1 MANTVNDVMNVI
13 ASPDYGIKNIAGTNQ
28 EILAI
33 LSGNHNSKNNI
44 HAIVDDIR
52 NIIQKFV
59 ETQTKNKPINI
70 GDTLTKINKKNI
82 NNILDEAKGIRKAID
97 NLAKKIEKQGGKNM
111 PTIAKLTDKASQK
124 VADAMIKNI
133 DEEKKGGGMS
143 AVVDAFN
150 KLKDIS
156 LKDIIFGKL
165 KLKHIKDVLKE
176 SKDALNIDKKEF
188 DNITKVINAAPE
200 IVKSLSKIGW
210 RIKFIIKSGT
220 IQKLNEI
227 LVGKNSILTI
237 ANVLKENKKSF
248 EEGQKNAKQVT
259 ILVGNLLVSSIYLT
273 IAFFT
278 AGPAILGAK
287 LLDKMIVSIIPVI
300 EKLSESNKQI
310 SKASNAAITF
320 IVCTGLLA
328 ISSVF
333 LATIAVTGIP
343 ALLGSLLL
351 VGIVKLN
358 VLTFDILSKAQTNI
372 IKGAIGMA
380 IMSVSLLLY
389 GIALKKIVDATKNV
403 TLKQILMLVALTVV
417 LVACVI
423 PMGDPIVFTYISVGS
438 IAMGILGLSLIAFGK
453 ALDKLGKATKNLK
466 MKQILLVAGSMV
478 TLAAAVGG
486 MAFFAIPVA
495 IGSVTLGV
503 MGGALHLFVK
513 TLKKI
518 NDMGEVPTKQV
529 HQVLNVMKVVG
540 NFFGSNTLK
549 LKAVLTAYK
558 YKSIMRP
565 FAGTIK
571 HLAKLNELG
580 VIPMKLVYGALNAM
594 GVIANYYME
603 KPIEKDVI
611 KQARKYKRMLRPF
624 GKTLKY
630 LTKLKEMGVVPMKL
644 VYGALNAMSV
654 IANYYMEKPI
664 EKDVIKAAKKYK
676 KMLKPFGKTLKYLTK
691 LKEMGEI
698 PMKLVYGALNA
709 MSVIANYYLENP
721 IEKKVIKQARKYKK
735 MLKPFG
741 KTLKHLTKLKE
752 MGEIPMKLVYGA
764 LNAMGVIAN
773 YFAENPI
780 EKKAIK
786 TSKRYKRLLKPFGTA
801 VKHLSEL
808 KNLDGVPLNAV
819 KDTTKAMSYIALFYK
834 TVVISDDAEE
844 KSEYIKD
851 VVEKFNNTAKDIN
864 DKFNNIKQIDYKS
877 VISVITTCVSIM
889 TYYSFTKV
897 LFRTKK
903 VLKMNNA
910 VKHFSETINDLKN
923 IGQDFTKDNYN
934 TVKLML
940 RTMKRITDYY
950 SYSRLF
956 FTTKKVLKMNNVVKL
971 FTNNIE
977 YLKNTQDY
985 TESNDDNVKILLRSM
1000 RRIIRFLRYYSL
1012 NKWERRRAR
1021 KNIFLLSAMSTAMT
1035 GISNIN
1041 PSNISSIGD
1050 ALTNALSG
1058 VNTIDIS
1065 QVKAVTNMFD
1075 TFNKINKS
1083 ENIINKFTESV
1094 KEFTTTCKNL
1104 MDAMSQNTDAI
1115 NNIDT
1120 NGMGNTFTSVING
1133 NNYIERNSNNTT
1145 QTNGIRIS
1153 NVDEIAKTIAEKING
1168 ALSVDVPDTQVQL
1181 LINGMGGNE
1190 WTITRY

>member
-1 MANTVNDVMNVI
+1 MANSVNDVMNVI

-59 ETQTKNKPINI
+59 EAQTKKDKPINVI
-70 GDTLTKINKKNI
+70 GDTLTKINKKNFQ
-82 NNILDEAKGIRKAID
+82 NILDEAKSIRKAID

-111 PTIAKLTDKASQK
+111 PAIAKLTDKASQK

-287 LLDKMIVSIIPVI
+287 LLDKMLNSIIPVA
-300 EKLSESNKQI
+300 EKLSNSNEQI

-333 LATIAVTGIP
+333 LATIAVTGIH
-343 ALLGSLLL
+343 ALLGSILL
-351 VGIVKLN
+351 VGIVELN
-358 VLTFDILSKAQTNI
+358 VEVFRILDKSNKIITKGAGVMFILSA
-372 IKGAIGMA
+372 
-380 IMSVSLLLY
+380 SLILY
-389 GIALKKIVDATKNV
+389 GIALKLITDSTKDISWKHVGIIAATIGILTAAVVALGFASAFIAPGAGALALMGIALIAYGYSLNLIVKATK
-403 TLKQILMLVALTVV
+403 TLTLEEIKFVASSMWILGKSIAKMALLT
-417 LVACVI
+417 I
-423 PMGDPIVFTYISVGS
+423 PISLGS
-438 IAMGILGLSLIAFGK
+438 IALGIMSTTLYVFVKS
-453 ALDKLGKATKNLK
+453 LK
-466 MKQILLVAGSMV
+466 MIS
-478 TLAAAVGG
+478 
-486 MAFFAIPVA
+486 
-495 IGSVTLGV
+495 
-503 MGGALHLFVK
+503 
-513 TLKKI
+513 
-518 NDMGEVPTKQV
+518 DMGTVPTKQV

-540 NFFGSNTLK
+540 DFFAKNGLG
-549 LKAVLTAYK
+549 LKAIWRAYK

-565 FAGTIK
+565 FAGAIK
-571 HLAKLNELG
+571 HLTKLKNLG
-580 VIPMKLVYGALNAM
+580 VVPMKLVYGALNAM
-594 GVIANYYME
+594 GVIANYYAE
-603 KPIEKDVI
+603 NPIETYTI
-611 KQARKYKRMLRPF
+611 MQARRYKRMLRPF
-624 GKTLKY
+624 GKTIKFLGR
-630 LTKLKEMGVVPMKL
+630 LKEMGV
-644 VYGALNAMSV
+644 
-654 IANYYMEKPI
+654 
-664 EKDVIKAAKKYK
+664 
-676 KMLKPFGKTLKYLTK
+676 
-691 LKEMGEI
+691 I
-698 PMKLVYGALNA
+698 PMKLVYGVLNA
-709 MSVIANYYLENP
+709 MSVIGNYYKENE
-721 IEKKVIKQARKYKK
+721 IERKTIKQAR
-735 MLKPFG
+735 
-741 KTLKHLTKLKE
+741 
-752 MGEIPMKLVYGA
+752 
-764 LNAMGVIAN
+764 
-773 YFAENPI
+773 
-780 EKKAIK
+780 
-786 TSKRYKRLLKPFGTA
+786 RYKRMLKPFGTA
-801 VKHLSEL
+801 VGYLSEL
-808 KNLDGVPLNAV
+808 KNLGNVPLNAV
-819 KDTTKAMSYIALFYK
+819 KDTTKAMSYISFFYK
-834 TVVISDDAEE
+834 TVFISDDIEE
-844 KSEYIKD
+844 KSEFIKLA
-851 VVEKFNNTAKDIN
+851 VEKFNNTAKDIN
-864 DKFNNIKQIDYKS
+864 DKFNNIKEIDYKS
-877 VISVITTCVSIM
+877 IKSIISSLYLINL
-889 TYYSFTKV
+889 YYSFTKPS
-897 LFRTKK
+897 FTIKK
-903 VLKMNNA
+903 VIKMN
-910 VKHFSETINDLKN
+910 
-923 IGQDFTKDNYN
+923 
-934 TVKLML
+934 
-940 RTMKRITDYY
+940 
-950 SYSRLF
+950 
-956 FTTKKVLKMNNVVKL
+956 TTVKL
-971 FTNNIE
+971 FTENIE
-977 YLKNTQDY
+977 YLKKTQDY
-985 TESNDDNVKILLRSM
+985 TKSNDDNVKILLRSM

-1012 NKWERRRAR
+1012 DRWERRRAR
-1021 KNIFLLSAMSTAMT
+1021 KNIILLSAMSAAMS

-1050 ALTNALSG
+1050 AITNALSG

-1075 TFNKINKS
+1075 AFNKINKS

-1094 KEFTTTCKNL
+1094 KEFTTTCKDL

-1120 NGMGNTFTSVING
+1120 NGMGNSFTNIING
-1133 NNYIERNSNNTT
+1133 NNGNNYLEGNSNDTT

-1168 ALSVDVPDTQVQL
+1168 ALSLDVPDTQVQL

>member
-1 MANTVNDVMNVI
+1 MANSVNDVMNVI

-59 ETQTKNKPINI
+59 EAQTKKDKPINVI
-70 GDTLTKINKKNI
+70 GDTLTKINKKNFQ
-82 NNILDEAKGIRKAID
+82 NILDEAKSIRKAID

-111 PTIAKLTDKASQK
+111 PAIAKLTDKASQK

-287 LLDKMIVSIIPVI
+287 LLDKMLNSIIPVA
-300 EKLSESNKQI
+300 EKLSNSNEQI

-333 LATIAVTGIP
+333 LATIAVTGIH
-343 ALLGSLLL
+343 ALLGSILL
-351 VGIVKLN
+351 VGIVELN
-358 VLTFDILSKAQTNI
+358 VEVFRILDKSNKIITKGAGVMFILSA
-372 IKGAIGMA
+372 
-380 IMSVSLLLY
+380 SLILY
-389 GIALKKIVDATKNV
+389 GIALKLITDSTKDISWKHVGIIAATIGILTAAVVALGFASAFIAPGAGALALMGIALIAYGYSLNLIVKATK
-403 TLKQILMLVALTVV
+403 TLTLEEIKFVASSMWILGKSIAKMALLT
-417 LVACVI
+417 I
-423 PMGDPIVFTYISVGS
+423 PISLGS
-438 IAMGILGLSLIAFGK
+438 IALGIMSTTLYVFVKS
-453 ALDKLGKATKNLK
+453 LK
-466 MKQILLVAGSMV
+466 MIS
-478 TLAAAVGG
+478 
-486 MAFFAIPVA
+486 
-495 IGSVTLGV
+495 
-503 MGGALHLFVK
+503 
-513 TLKKI
+513 
-518 NDMGEVPTKQV
+518 DMGTVPTKQV
-529 HQVLNVMKVVG
+529 HQVLNVMNVVG
-540 NFFGSNTLK
+540 DFFAKNGLG
-549 LKAVLTAYK
+549 LKAIWRAYK

-565 FAGTIK
+565 FAGAIK
-571 HLAKLNELG
+571 HLTKLKNLG
-580 VIPMKLVYGALNAM
+580 VVPMKLVYGALNAM
-594 GVIANYYME
+594 GVIANYYAE
-603 KPIEKDVI
+603 NPIETYTI
-611 KQARKYKRMLRPF
+611 MQARRYKRMLRPF
-624 GKTLKY
+624 GKTIKFLAR
-630 LTKLKEMGVVPMKL
+630 LKEMGV
-644 VYGALNAMSV
+644 
-654 IANYYMEKPI
+654 
-664 EKDVIKAAKKYK
+664 
-676 KMLKPFGKTLKYLTK
+676 
-691 LKEMGEI
+691 I
-698 PMKLVYGALNA
+698 PMKLVYGVLNA
-709 MSVIANYYLENP
+709 MSVIGNYYKENE
-721 IEKKVIKQARKYKK
+721 IERKTIKQARRYKR
-735 MLKPFG
+735 MLRPFG
-741 KTLKHLTKLKE
+741 KTIKFLARLKE
-752 MGEIPMKLVYGA
+752 MGVIPMKLVYGV
-764 LNAMGVIAN
+764 LNAMSVIGN
-773 YFAENPI
+773 YYKENEI
-780 EKKAIK
+780 ERKTIK
-786 TSKRYKRLLKPFGTA
+786 QARRYKRMLKPFGTA
-801 VKHLSEL
+801 VGYLSEL
-808 KNLDGVPLNAV
+808 KNLGNVPLNAV
-819 KDTTKAMSYIALFYK
+819 KDTTKAMSYISFFYK
-834 TVVISDDAEE
+834 TVFISDDIEE
-844 KSEYIKD
+844 KSEFIKLA
-851 VVEKFNNTAKDIN
+851 VEKFNNTAKDIN
-864 DKFNNIKQIDYKS
+864 DKFNNIKEIDYKS
-877 VISVITTCVSIM
+877 IKSIISSLYLINL
-889 TYYSFTKV
+889 YYSFTKPS
-897 LFRTKK
+897 FTIKK
-903 VLKMNNA
+903 VIKMN
-910 VKHFSETINDLKN
+910 
-923 IGQDFTKDNYN
+923 
-934 TVKLML
+934 
-940 RTMKRITDYY
+940 
-950 SYSRLF
+950 
-956 FTTKKVLKMNNVVKL
+956 TTVKL
-971 FTNNIE
+971 FTENIE
-977 YLKNTQDY
+977 YLKKTQDY
-985 TESNDDNVKILLRSM
+985 TKSNDDNVKILLRSM

-1012 NKWERRRAR
+1012 DRWERRRAR
-1021 KNIFLLSAMSTAMT
+1021 KNIILLSAMSAAMS

-1050 ALTNALSG
+1050 AITNALSG

-1075 TFNKINKS
+1075 AFNKINKS

-1094 KEFTTTCKNL
+1094 KEFTTTCKDL

-1120 NGMGNTFTSVING
+1120 NGMGNSFTNIING
-1133 NNYIERNSNNTT
+1133 NNGNNYLEGNSNDTT

-1168 ALSVDVPDTQVQL
+1168 ALSLDVPDTQVQL

>member
-52 NIIQKFV
+52 NIIQNFV
-59 ETQTKNKPINI
+59 ETQTKNKPLDI
-70 GDTLTKINKKNI
+70 GEILTKNNKKNI
-82 NNILDEAKGIRKAID
+82 KNILDEAKGIRKAID

-111 PTIAKLTDKASQK
+111 PAIAKLTDKASQK

-133 DEEKKGGGMS
+133 DKEKKGGGMS
-143 AVVDAFN
+143 AIVDAFN

-176 SKDALNIDKKEF
+176 SKDGLNIDKKEF

-259 ILVGNLLVSSIYLT
+259 ILVGNLLVSSIFLT

-278 AGPAILGAK
+278 AGSAILGAK
-287 LLDKMIVSIIPVI
+287 LLDKMLNAIIPVV
-300 EKLSESNKQI
+300 EKLSKSNKQM
-310 SKASNAAITF
+310 SKASDAAISF
-320 IVCTGLLA
+320 VVCTGLLA

-358 VLTFDILSKAQTNI
+358 VSTFKILSKAQKNI
-372 IKGAIGMA
+372 IKGAISMA
-380 IMSVSLLLY
+380 IMSVSLILY

-403 TLKQILMLVALTVV
+403 TLKQILMLTTLTAV
-417 LVACVI
+417 LVGCVVAMGI
-423 PMGDPIVFTYISVGS
+423 PFVFPYILIGS
-438 IAMGILGLSLIAFGK
+438 IAMGVLGLSLIAFGK

-486 MAFFAIPVA
+486 MAIFAIPVA
-495 IGSVTLGV
+495 IGSITLGV
-503 MGGALHLFVK
+503 MGATLRVFVK
-513 TLKKI
+513 TLKMI
-518 NDMGEVPTKQV
+518 SDMGTVPTKEV

-540 NFFGSNTLK
+540 DFFGSNGLSI
-549 LKAVLTAYK
+549 KAIWRAYK

-565 FAGTIK
+565 FAGAIK
-571 HLAKLNELG
+571 HLSKLKNLG
-580 VIPMKLVYGALNAM
+580 TIPMKLVYGALNAM
-594 GVIANYYME
+594 GVIANYYV
-603 KPIEKDVI
+603 KNPIEI
-611 KQARKYKRMLRPF
+611 YTITQARRYKRMLRPF
-624 GKTLKY
+624 GKTLKF
-630 LTKLKEMGVVPMKL
+630 LGRLKEMGVVPMKL

-654 IANYYMEKPI
+654 IANYYMENPI
-664 EKDVIKAAKKYK
+664 ERSVIKQARKYK
-676 KMLKPFGKTLKYLTK
+676 RMLRPFGKTIKFLGR
-691 LKEMGEI
+691 LKEMGVI

-709 MSVIANYYLENP
+709 LGVIANYYLENP
-721 IEKKVIKQARKYKK
+721 IERKVIKQARRYKR
-735 MLKPFG
+735 MLRPFG
-741 KTLKHLTKLKE
+741 KTIKFLARLKE
-752 MGEIPMKLVYGA
+752 MGVIPMKLVYGV
-764 LNAMGVIAN
+764 LNAMSVIGN
-773 YFAENPI
+773 YYKENEI
-780 EKKAIK
+780 ERKTIK
-786 TSKRYKRLLKPFGTA
+786 QARRYKRMLRPFGTA
-801 VKHLSEL
+801 VGYLSEL
-808 KNLDGVPLNAV
+808 KNLGNVPLNAV
-819 KDTTKAMSYIALFYK
+819 KDTTKAMSYISLFYK
-834 TVVISDDAEE
+834 TVFISDDIEE
-844 KSEYIKD
+844 KSEFIKYA
-851 VVEKFNNTAKDIN
+851 VEKFNNTAKDIN
-864 DKFNNIKQIDYKS
+864 DKFNNIK
-877 VISVITTCVSIM
+877 
-889 TYYSFTKV
+889 
-897 LFRTKK
+897 
-903 VLKMNNA
+903 
-910 VKHFSETINDLKN
+910 
-923 IGQDFTKDNYN
+923 G
-934 TVKLML
+934 
-940 RTMKRITDYY
+940 
-950 SYSRLF
+950 
-956 FTTKKVLKMNNVVKL
+956 
-971 FTNNIE
+971 
-977 YLKNTQDY
+977 
-985 TESNDDNVKILLRSM
+985 NDDNVKILLKSLK
-1000 RRIIRFLRYYSL
+1000 RIVRFLKYYSL
-1012 NKWERRRAR
+1012 NSRERKRAR
-1021 KNIFLLSAMSTAMT
+1021 KNIFLLSAMSTVMS

-1050 ALTNALSG
+1050 AITNALSG

-1075 TFNKINKS
+1075 AFNKINKS

-1094 KEFTTTCKNL
+1094 KEFTTTCKDL

-1120 NGMGNTFTSVING
+1120 NGMGNSFTNIING
-1133 NNYIERNSNNTT
+1133 NNGNNYLEENSNNTT

-1168 ALSVDVPDTQVQL
+1168 ALSLDVPDTQVQL